1 MKQYIQNNKRRR
13 RILIN
18 ELRKHD
24 KRSQLEL
31 VREFVDLT
39 GLDDTKM
46 MINSKTGTVSITGR
60 KNGYQYTTTM
70 QQEKH
75 GQIVKNSSF
84 EINVGKDALIEQIKE
99 LRRQGYKQ
107 LEIADMLG
115 ISQSLVSK
123 YSRM

>member
-1 MKQYIQNNKRRR
+1 
-13 RILIN
+13 
-18 ELRKHD
+18 
-24 KRSQLEL
+24 
-31 VREFVDLT
+31 
-39 GLDDTKM
+39 
-46 MINSKTGTVSITGR
+46 
-60 KNGYQYTTTM
+60 M

>member
-1 MKQYIQNNKRRR
+1 MK
-13 RILIN
+13 N

-24 KRSQLEL
+24 KKSQLEL
-31 VREFVDLT
+31 VREFIDLT

-84 EINVGKDALIEQIKE
+84 EVNVGKDALIEQIKE

>member
-1 MKQYIQNNKRRR
+1 
-13 RILIN
+13 
-18 ELRKHD
+18 
-24 KRSQLEL
+24 
-31 VREFVDLT
+31 
-39 GLDDTKM
+39 
-46 MINSKTGTVSITGR
+46 
-60 KNGYQYTTTM
+60 M

-75 GQIVKNSSF
+75 GQIVKYSAF